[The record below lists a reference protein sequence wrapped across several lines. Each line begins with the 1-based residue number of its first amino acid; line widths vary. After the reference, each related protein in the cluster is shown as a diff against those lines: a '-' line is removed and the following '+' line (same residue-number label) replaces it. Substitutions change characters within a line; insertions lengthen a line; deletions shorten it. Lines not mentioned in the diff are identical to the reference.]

1 MINTNKLQNLTFTLS
16 NSGDI
21 SFLRKD
27 MLLFL
32 DNRLILIEIQGS
44 LEVTSKEITRIGEFN
59 TGKVRVDD
67 HHGLV
72 V

>member
-1 MINTNKLQNLTFTLS
+1 
-16 NSGDI
+16 
-21 SFLRKD
+21 

-59 TGKVRVDD
+59 TGKVRVVD

-72 V
+72 VQISYHYSN